1 MVPRI
6 YQHFYFEQS
15 KFKNDFIVM
24 KQKARQ
30 KAASS
35 VEQDFYKLLE
45 KSNFGIDCRNNIENG
60 VLEPIYHEIGGRA
73 FIKKCDDIFNNE
85 RYLQFS
91 DPDIMTQEVS
101 DKFSLGLW

>member
-1 MVPRI
+1 
-6 YQHFYFEQS
+6 
-15 KFKNDFIVM
+15 M

-45 KSNFGIDCRNNIENG
+45 KSNFGIDCRNNIKNR
-60 VLEPIYHEIGGRA
+60 VLEPIYHEIGGIV
-73 FIKKCDDIFNNE
+73 FIKKHDNIFNNK

-91 DPDIMTQEVS
+91 DPDTMTQEVN